1 MATTKKLPLALRH
14 FDSKDRVS
22 YHLHFYKDFNETVE
36 NIKQKHV
43 DVLHKYKLDAAHL
56 ATYSSDMYIFL
67 QIPQMWILGNSISS
81 ITLPK

>member
-1 MATTKKLPLALRH
+1 MTMATTKKLPLALRH

-67 QIPQMWILGNSISS
+67 QIPQM
-81 ITLPK
+81 